1 MEKRKKDIPTE
12 VEIRNQGVHRSREE
26 NELGTCTRQD
36 KIMCDDTCSIWK
48 KVGSLWGLFSVD
60 F

>member
-26 NELGTCTRQD
+26 NELGTCTRQNN
-36 KIMCDDTCSIWK
+36 
-48 KVGSLWGLFSVD
+48 L
-60 F
+60 